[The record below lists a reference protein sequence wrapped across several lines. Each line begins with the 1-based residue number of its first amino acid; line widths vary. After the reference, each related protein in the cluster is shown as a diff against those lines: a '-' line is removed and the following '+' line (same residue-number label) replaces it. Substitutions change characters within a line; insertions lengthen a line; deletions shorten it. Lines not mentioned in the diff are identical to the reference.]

1 MSLLDAVCLICWI
14 ESRQPSHDVNFRDF
28 PFHQNFHVLVIDDVF
43 SIVTGLILNE
53 HALLA
58 FIQVGPV
65 WAIYRKSDL
74 TTELHFKIALLI
86 RSRDLYSDLLLD
98 NEILLPLFGFRLLQ
112 EVKSTWVNDL
122 QFKLKA
128 TWKRL

>member
-14 ESRQPSHDVNFRDF
+14 DSRQPSLDVHFCDF
-28 PFHQNFHVLVIDDVF
+28 PVHKNFHVLVIDDVF

-53 HALLA
+53 HALLT

-74 TTELHFKIALLI
+74 TTKLHFKIALLI
-86 RSRDLYSDLLLD
+86 RSLDLYRDLFLD
-98 NEILLPLFGFRLLQ
+98 NKILLPLFGFRLLQ